1 MRRNTPSPTRVILHE
16 ALLPKTPRLSL
27 IARRT
32 SVAIRRSYD
41 LEHVLTRGTLT
52 EALNAGTDILAE
64 QALDSFIA
72 SKLPPTS
79 FDHSSGI
86 LSPFWLNLATCNGHP
101 VDRVWKDFERQ
112 KKVDVL
118 TAVKLA
124 ERDGWLFRL
133 PFWPLPDYPGRE
145 PLIFFS
151 DTGLHRRLIA
161 RWEEDQERKA
171 GHAERKD
178 PDKAAEIRESV
189 SHLVQGI
196 SDLRFQGFVTS
207 ALAHAVPDARPYVF
221 DRPSKG
227 EIDLILDCPK
237 GERWAV
243 EITNGKPS
251 EKPSKP
257 TMFARICKELGIDQ
271 RRRRVVYR
279 ASTATPALAR
289 TGVIASTLP
298 PLLAE
303 LTGRFA

>member
-1 MRRNTPSPTRVILHE
+1 MRRNTPSPTRAILHE
-16 ALLPKTPRLSL
+16 VLLPQALPLSFG
-27 IARRT
+27 AQPT
-32 SVAIRRSYD
+32 STAIRRSYD
-41 LEHVLTRGTLT
+41 LERVFTRGTLI
-52 EALNAGTDILAE
+52 EALNANTDILAE

-79 FDHSSGI
+79 FDHSLGI

-101 VDRVWKDFERQ
+101 VDRSWKEFEGQ
-112 KKVDVL
+112 KKLHVL
-118 TAVKLA
+118 AAIELA

-133 PFWPLPDYPGRE
+133 PFWPLPDYPDRE

-151 DTGLHRRLIA
+151 DTGLHRRLIGL
-161 RWEEDQERKA
+161 WEENQERKA
-171 GHAERKD
+171 CEEEKKD
-178 PDKAAEIRESV
+178 PGEAAAIRRSV
-189 SHLVQGI
+189 SHLMHCN
-196 SDLRFQGFVTS
+196 SDLRFQGFVTH

-237 GERWAV
+237 GDRWAV

-257 TMFARICKELGIDQ
+257 TMFTRICEELGIDKP
-271 RRRRVVYR
+271 RRRVVYR
-279 ASTATPALAR
+279 ASTATPTLAR

-303 LTGRFA
+303 LTGRLA